1 MKFWKRLT
9 PYLNKQIIFLFVYL
23 LKILH
28 VYSAI
33 LDYIR
38 PYNNNNNNFI
48 SLKTDLQRSAELLWY
63 KTIFIKKLFTRI

>member
-38 PYNNNNNNFI
+38 PYNNNNFI
-48 SLKTDLQRSAELLWY
+48 SLKTDLQQRAELLWY
-63 KTIFIKKLFTRI
+63 NTIFIKKAIY